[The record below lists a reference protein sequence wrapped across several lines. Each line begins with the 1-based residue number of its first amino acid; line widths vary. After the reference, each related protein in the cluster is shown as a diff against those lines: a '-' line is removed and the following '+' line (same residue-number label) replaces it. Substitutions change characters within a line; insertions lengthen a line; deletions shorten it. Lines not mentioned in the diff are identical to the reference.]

1 MRSPENRWTI
11 LLQKAGSVKGPGFLF
26 FDAQS
31 RFNVLTDHVL
41 SCLCPCACSKTGQ
54 YSSKHSTPVNKM
66 QPRI

>member
-31 RFNVLTDHVL
+31 RFNVFD
-41 SCLCPCACSKTGQ
+41 
-54 YSSKHSTPVNKM
+54 
-66 QPRI
+66 